1 MVARLAL
8 APGLC
13 HWINAI
19 IMSYLIEPVEI
30 IFSRILAM
38 IFTGSAEDAAS
49 HQAVGE
55 KDNNQM
61 HVWNVMAYVNSCADC
76 DKSIFVSF

>member
-1 MVARLAL
+1 
-8 APGLC
+8 
-13 HWINAI
+13 
-19 IMSYLIEPVEI
+19 MSYWIEPVEI
-30 IFSRILAM
+30 IFLRTLAM

-49 HQAVGE
+49 HPAVGE

-61 HVWNVMAYVNSCADC
+61 HVWNVMAYVNSCTDC

>member
-1 MVARLAL
+1 M
-8 APGLC
+8 
-13 HWINAI
+13 
-19 IMSYLIEPVEI
+19 EI
-30 IFSRILAM
+30 IFLRTLAM

-49 HQAVGE
+49 HPAVGE

-61 HVWNVMAYVNSCADC
+61 HVWNVMAYVNSSTDC